1 MSAARV
7 LALLELLQARPG
19 LTGPQL
25 AARLEVDPRT
35 VRRLVAT
42 LEDLGVPV
50 LAARGR
56 YGGYRLMPGYKLP
69 PLMLT
74 RDEAV
79 AVVLGLLAAEVTG
92 LHAAASSLAGARA
105 KIDRVLPDELRERTR
120 AVAETLGFSMRTR
133 QPAAPDAQV
142 LLSLGEAV
150 REHRRVRIGY
160 TSWRGEASE
169 RELDPFGL
177 VFHAGRWYVT
187 GHDHRRGGVRTFR
200 LDRIAAAHPVGAGDP
215 PPEGFDPVGTVMAG
229 IAEVPW
235 ATAVSI
241 VLHAPLDE
249 VRARLPRT
257 AGTLEPHPDGTLL
270 RGRAQRLDGLARML
284 AGLAWRFTV
293 LEPDRLRDEVRTLAD
308 RLNADAAR

>member
-7 LALLELLQARPG
+7 LALLELLQAHPG

-25 AARLEVDPRT
+25 AARLEIDPRT
-35 VRRLVAT
+35 VRRLIAT

-50 LAARGR
+50 LATRGR

-79 AVVLGLLAAEVTG
+79 AVVLGLLAAELTG
-92 LHAAASSLAGARA
+92 LHAAATSLAGARA

-133 QPAAPDAQV
+133 QPAAPDAHV
-142 LLSLGEAV
+142 LLTLGEAV
-150 REHRRVRIGY
+150 RDHRRVRIGY
-160 TSWRGEASE
+160 TSWRGQASE

-187 GHDHRRGGVRTFR
+187 GHDHRGGGVRTFR
-200 LDRIAAAHPVGAGDP
+200 LDRIAAADPVGAGSP
-215 PPEGFDPVGTVMAG
+215 PPEGFDAVGTVMAG

-235 ATAVSI
+235 ATAVTI
-241 VLHAPLDE
+241 VLHAPLDQ
-249 VRARLPRT
+249 VRARVPRT

-270 RGRAQRLDGLARML
+270 RGRAERLDGLAQML
-284 AGLAWRFTV
+284 AGLGWRFTV
-293 LEPDRLRDEVRTLAD
+293 LEPDRLRAEVRALAD
-308 RLNADAAR
+308 RLTADAAH

>member
-7 LALLELLQARPG
+7 LALLELLQAHPG

-42 LEDLGVPV
+42 LDGLGVPV
-50 LAARGR
+50 LAIRGK

-79 AVVLGLLAAEVTG
+79 AVVLGLLAAELTG
-92 LHAAASSLAGARA
+92 LHAAAPSLAGARA
-105 KIDRVLPDELRERTR
+105 KIDRVLPDELRDRTR
-120 AVAETLGFSMRTR
+120 AVAETLGFSMRSR
-133 QPAAPDAQV
+133 RPAPPDAHV
-142 LLSLGEAV
+142 LLALGEAV
-150 REHRRVRIGY
+150 RDHRRVRIGY
-160 TSWRGEASE
+160 TSWRGEDSE

-177 VFHAGRWYVT
+177 VFHAGRWYLT
-187 GHDHRRGGVRTFR
+187 GHDHRRSGVRTFR
-200 LDRIAAAHPVGAGDP
+200 LDRIAAVHPVGAGSP
-215 PPEGFDPVGTVMAG
+215 PPEGFDPVGTVMTG

-235 ATAVSI
+235 TAVAI

-249 VRARLPRT
+249 VRVRLPRT

-270 RGRAQRLDGLARML
+270 RGRAERLDGLARML
-284 AGLAWRFTV
+284 AGMEWRFTV
-293 LEPDRLRDEVRTLAD
+293 LEPDRLRAEVRALAE
-308 RLNADAAR
+308 RLTADAAR